1 MGEQALREKEVTRM
15 GNWVDGPAFNCAG
28 EERGRGRYGRV
39 GEIKTGLGVLEL
51 SCHLDIQMEL
61 SQR

>member
-15 GNWVDGPAFNCAG
+15 GNWVDGRAFNCAG

-39 GEIKTGLGVLEL
+39 GEIKTGLGVLEP
-51 SCHLDIQMEL
+51 SCHLDI
-61 SQR
+61 